1 MVTTEE
7 DPRRELEPDTQQ
19 GGKKKKS
26 RIASEEMGPDTIIL
40 RQEKTISQA
49 SRGRGVHFI

>member
-19 GGKKKKS
+19 GGKKKS

-40 RQEKTISQA
+40 RQEKTISRA